1 MRKGTVSLPGTG
13 SLPCLFKKA
22 AYAATN
28 LWALRNT
35 TISMIPSSEVF
46 RPPRACSHIL
56 SHCPVARRCIIVDR
70 LNTAWKRL
78 VVAFDS
84 SRALETSAAGAIITE
99 SGENLHRHRE
109 LRYLQAFWR
118 YFCLLAEV
126 IGLMVQLKRDGDQ
139 SRSRSRE
146 NSWVDGNSW
155 RRGIE
160 LGLWP
165 SKSNTLTLMPMTFG
179 LKFGRSGGSFP
190 GAGATQPIE

>member
-1 MRKGTVSLPGTG
+1 MSKEAIQVRKGTVSLPGTG

-78 VVAFDS
+78 IVAFDS
-84 SRALETSAAGAIITE
+84 SRALETSAAEAILRKAVRTYIDIANSDT
-99 SGENLHRHRE
+99 SRH
-109 LRYLQAFWR
+109 F
-118 YFCLLAEV
+118 
-126 IGLMVQLKRDGDQ
+126 GDIFAY
-139 SRSRSRE
+139 
-146 NSWVDGNSW
+146 W
-155 RRGIE
+155 RR
-160 LGLWP
+160 
-165 SKSNTLTLMPMTFG
+165 
-179 LKFGRSGGSFP
+179 
-190 GAGATQPIE
+190 